1 MSNTAVIP
9 LLNYTSVDN
18 YIVSFQKLKGNHRA
32 RYSIDLFIFNRD
44 FPFEE
49 LLEVVV
55 GRHRVDNYLMVYAHK
70 KPIPLVGVPVQPSRK
85 GGRRFPVS
93 LLLLDAV
100 CYDEQLLLRDTHPQ
114 RAPCRE
120 KDESVLSLYI
130 AIYRPN
136 L

>member
-1 MSNTAVIP
+1 MTN
-9 LLNYTSVDN
+9 L
-18 YIVSFQKLKGNHRA
+18 Q
-32 RYSIDLFIFNRD
+32 
-44 FPFEE
+44 FPQSLTILQIEMTIW
-49 LLEVVV
+49 V
-55 GRHRVDNYLMVYAHK
+55 NW
-70 KPIPLVGVPVQPSRK
+70 VPVQPSRK